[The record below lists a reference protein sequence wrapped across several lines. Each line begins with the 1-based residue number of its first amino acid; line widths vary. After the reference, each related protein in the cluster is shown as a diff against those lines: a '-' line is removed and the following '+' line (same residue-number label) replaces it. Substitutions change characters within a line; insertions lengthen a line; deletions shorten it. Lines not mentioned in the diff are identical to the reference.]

1 MQVKGDQP
9 WSEIRMSYGRFFDG
23 LNSFNTDNI
32 ALVEG
37 RK

>member
-1 MQVKGDQP
+1 
-9 WSEIRMSYGRFFDG
+9 MSYGRFFDG

-37 RK
+37 KA